1 MTRTIKLKTFLPYTQ
16 DKVWQALTDPTLL
29 GSWFME
35 NNIVPK
41 PGHYFTFRMKPQKA
55 GMELRIAK
63 YYLSNLPNTLAI
75 LIVAKQRGKKLW
87 LVRAFIQMRQ
97 IN

>member
-1 MTRTIKLKTFLPYTQ
+1 MPASGVGQHAGT
-16 DKVWQALTDPTLL
+16 
-29 GSWFME
+29 
-35 NNIVPK
+35 
-41 PGHYFTFRMKPQKA
+41 PGEHHRNLQ
-55 GMELRIAK
+55 LRIAK